1 MSLDAALLQKFR
13 IVFLKLRTLT
23 NQQRFF
29 VFNIIDQNE
38 AIHVNRIVELSK
50 MDQPIVSQTIAVLRK
65 AQFVTNTQNKKF
77 VHYHTNK
84 NEIIKMIK
92 MTLEYYNIIWDE
104 HSETKTAA
112 ELLTQYYNYINDF
125 HNVLKIILKENRLK
139 IIELLITKKRL
150 SVNETAEIMNQKQ
163 PITSQNLQILKS
175 IEIINNLKEGRQVV
189 YSLNVEK
196 WEMLKNSIERYF

>member
-92 MTLEYYNIIWDE
+92 MTLEYYKITWDE

-125 HNVLKIILKENRLK
+125 HNVLKIILKENRLR
-139 IIELLITKKRL
+139 IIELLITKERL

-196 WEMLKNSIERYF
+196 WEALIKSIERYF